1 MAEHQDSVTQTSQK
15 TSGKKKVTYYV
26 FAMSK
31 ILHQPQTGEKR
42 TMNIKT
48 KNKLIT
54 PVALALLTAMA
65 FNTNSIAGVA
75 EVATLVPVAIPAKV
89 GSTAGV
95 KFVGIPVAR
104 PGIYEGTVTTLVPAG
119 TGSGTPLSTVVTDST
134 LTTQLI
140 SELGAS
146 TVSTA
151 RVANDTF
158 ATADNQ
164 YLIEITS
171 GPNIGLVKTVSAITS
186 GGATV
191 LGGFSKRLDVGTT
204 YVLRKDWTIGS
215 LLGTD
220 SAGVAASGIRGGL
233 VSSSD
238 HIGVIRNAR
247 LELYYWNNT
256 KWLPTSGAVAG
267 VAYEHVR
274 VPMSGGF
281 YFKRNTAT
289 STTVYLSGIYRPHRL
304 QALLEGISGS
314 VFTVSTPNY
323 VDTTLAQTGL
333 HRYVKSSSL
342 VSAADE
348 LRIISAN
355 GTIASYFN
363 AGSGTGYTSGFWNGS
378 SANAPSWRSTASGN
392 AAGSANSLVIPAG
405 SAIMIKKSGADARLI
420 GIDPAYTQ

>member
-1 MAEHQDSVTQTSQK
+1 
-15 TSGKKKVTYYV
+15 
-26 FAMSK
+26 
-31 ILHQPQTGEKR
+31 
-42 TMNIKT
+42 MNIKT
-48 KNKLIT
+48 INNLIT

-75 EVATLVPVAIPAKV
+75 EVATLVPIAIPAKV

-95 KFVGIPVAR
+95 KFVGIPIAR
-104 PGIYEGTVTTLVPAG
+104 PGIFEGSVTTLVA
-119 TGSGTPLSTVVTDST
+119 SAASASTVVTDSK
-134 LTTQLI
+134 LTAQVV
-140 SELGAS
+140 SDLGS
-146 TVSTA
+146 PTVSTS
-151 RVANDTF
+151 RVSNDVF

-171 GPNIGLVKTVSAITS
+171 GPNIGLVRTVSAITA

-220 SAGVAASGIRGGL
+220 PTTVAASGIRGGL

-289 STTVYLSGIYRPHRL
+289 ATTVYLSGIYRPHRL
-304 QALLEGISGS
+304 QALLEGSSGS

-323 VDTTLAQTGL
+323 ADTTLAQTGL
-333 HRYVKSSSL
+333 HRCVKSSPL
-342 VSAADE
+342 VGSADE

-355 GTIASYFN
+355 GAITSYFN

-378 SANAPSWRSTASGN
+378 SANAPSWRPTGSG
-392 AAGSANSLVIPAG
+392 AAGSANGLVIPAG
-405 SAIMIKKSGADARLI
+405 SAIMIKKSGPDARLI